1 MDTVYSENNHII
13 MVGKVTSD
21 KRFSHEIYGEKFY
34 IFDLSV
40 PRLSGNSDIIP
51 ITISERLMVNGELP
65 IGTKITVEGQFRSY
79 NSYGEGKNKL
89 VLTVFAKNVTL
100 LEDQES
106 EVEARKDFISNEVTL
121 IGYIC
126 KKPVYRQTPFG
137 REIADIL
144 LAVNRAYSKSDY
156 IPCIAWGRTA
166 RFCENMEVGTEVK
179 LVGRVQS
186 RQYEKKHEDG
196 TVENKVAYEVSVGS
210 LEVVN
215 QKDDGE
221 AEEAP
226 VEENKE
232 ANEIPVEAFDMM
244 IGNIIDDKEV
254 QDKVGYEKY
263 DIVAANILA
272 DVLVPLTPV
281 IIHQLKKGGI
291 YITSGIIEDKE
302 EVVVEAV
309 KKAGLEVLEVNH
321 QGEWVSVTARKN

>member
-126 KKPVYRQTPFG
+126 KKPVYRQTQFG

-232 ANEIPVEAFDMM
+232 AI
-244 IGNIIDDKEV
+244 
-254 QDKVGYEKY
+254 
-263 DIVAANILA
+263 
-272 DVLVPLTPV
+272 
-281 IIHQLKKGGI
+281 
-291 YITSGIIEDKE
+291 
-302 EVVVEAV
+302 
-309 KKAGLEVLEVNH
+309 
-321 QGEWVSVTARKN
+321 